1 MDYIKRLFSCCCS
14 KASPTLK
21 VNFQSTC
28 CKSKSVSIILTNE
41 NDIDR
46 IISLLDDIQKV
57 QRIRDLQQTHELGK
71 QIKS

>member
-1 MDYIKRLFSCCCS
+1 MDYLKRLFSCCCS
-14 KASPTLK
+14 KAPSTLK

-46 IISLLDDIQKV
+46 IVSLLDDIQKV
-57 QRIRDLQQTHELGK
+57 QRIRDLQETNELGK
-71 QIKS
+71 